1 MSQSSPDYPGKCVS
15 KTPVV
20 GELLDPED
28 KRAAFDSERS
38 ARLLSYW
45 LDSVF
50 EIPGLG
56 WRFGLD
62 PIIGLVPVAGDV
74 ATALV
79 SLYILSLAIQL
90 RVPSSTVARMTVN
103 VGIDYVL
110 GSIPLVGRVFD
121 FAWKANRMNVKLL
134 DRALAT
140 PVHERGRQTIWD
152 WIVIASV
159 LALLVGMFI
168 GSIALAVLLATW
180 IAQGIKRLR

>member
-1 MSQSSPDYPGKCVS
+1 
-15 KTPVV
+15 
-20 GELLDPED
+20 
-28 KRAAFDSERS
+28 
-38 ARLLSYW
+38 
-45 LDSVF
+45 
-50 EIPGLG
+50 
-56 WRFGLD
+56 
-62 PIIGLVPVAGDV
+62 
-74 ATALV
+74 
-79 SLYILSLAIQL
+79 
-90 RVPSSTVARMTVN
+90 MTVN